1 MCIKKNTYVVV
12 VVIIG
17 YYLKQNN
24 LFQRIKKQKWEEE
37 DVKKKFVFEKRIH
50 QVQKMPV
57 HTHTKAWVHA
67 VGMHETEKKIE
78 RLEVERHKHSKS
90 IVLFN
95 IHTYIIRV

>member
-12 VVIIG
+12 VVVIG

-67 VGMHETEKKIE
+67 VGMHETEKKKQV
-78 RLEVERHKHSKS
+78 RQRGVTRHLKRAKKDKL
-90 IVLFN
+90 ILGF
-95 IHTYIIRV
+95 

>member
-1 MCIKKNTYVVV
+1 MSLLLLF
-12 VVIIG
+12 IG

-50 QVQKMPV
+50 EVQKMPV

-67 VGMHETEKKIE
+67 VGMHETEKKKASSPT
-78 RLEVERHKHSKS
+78 RRHTTLEKSKKDKV
-90 IVLFN
+90 ILGFEPN
-95 IHTYIIRV
+95 NPN